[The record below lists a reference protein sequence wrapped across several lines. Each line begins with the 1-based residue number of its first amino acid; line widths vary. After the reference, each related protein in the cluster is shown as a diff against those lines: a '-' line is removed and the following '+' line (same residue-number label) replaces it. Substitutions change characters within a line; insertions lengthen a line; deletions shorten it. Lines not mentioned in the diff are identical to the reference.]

1 MAFLNTQRWGWLEII
16 PTLVTSQK
24 LKFWNLGYILDLLPT
39 TPVFAP
45 LLQYTVARWPKTLQ
59 FSVYFW
65 GSLDKKLLLYI
76 LKLVQFK
83 ICPSQTPYKNFY
95 DNRTWQIFFLYLAE
109 FFLSNWPGNLHETW
123 QRCSPMCFL
132 CSPIGIKEQLLTP
145 HTILMF
151 INSKKGGR
159 VR

>member
-95 DNRTWQIFFLYLAE
+95 DNRTRQIFSIFSRIFPLKLARKPTWDLAKVQSHV
-109 FFLSNWPGNLHETW
+109 LSVQSNRNKGAASYP
-123 QRCSPMCFL
+123 
-132 CSPIGIKEQLLTP
+132 P
-145 HTILMF
+145 HHTNVHKF
-151 INSKKGGR
+151 QERG
-159 VR
+159 